1 MWYKG
6 EVDPK
11 LWETGL
17 PTDLNFKKE
26 CIKFRMMVAF
36 LNSAHQVDSY
46 KTPDQI

>member
-26 CIKFRMMVAF
+26 RIKFRVMVAF
-36 LNSAHQVDSY
+36 FNSAHQVESY
-46 KTPDQI
+46 KTPEQI